1 MRVVTLVAAFNQGLE
16 LGNVVGVR
24 EVDDIDG
31 DVVLPETPAKFL
43 VLILLLL
50 EWVAT
55 EDDDARLLVLVH
67 SVLQ

>member
-1 MRVVTLVAAFNQGLE
+1 VRVITLVAAIDQGLE
-16 LGNVVGVR
+16 LGNIFRVR
-24 EVDDIDG
+24 KVDDINC
-31 DVVLPETPAKFL
+31 DVVLSETLAKFL